1 MRLGNASVLTIL
13 VLATFLSVS
22 WLTAWVSDRGDGV
35 SAYYK
40 EIVDLR
46 QNLVAADKENKEQSK
61 QLTQILNEIKRAIA
75 EKRNTSQNLTD
86 DMKLKFQNL
95 TNKHLLH
102 LTNVYLYLPHLLGNE
117 ESLKP
122 NILLGQ
128 GRRDVSMVMGI
139 PTVKREKE
147 SYLLNTIK
155 SLFFAMSPEQKNDCI
170 IIIFVAETDAQYVNK
185 VTEDIKTTFPEEVQS
200 GILEVISPPA
210 SYYPDLSN
218 LKETFGDSKERVKWR
233 TKQNLDY
240 SFLML
245 YAQSKGTYYVQL
257 EDDILALTDY
267 FQTMI
272 HFAEQ
277 QVSDDWLILEFSQL
291 GFIGKLFRSSD
302 LPMIVEFFLMFYKDK
317 PVDWLLDHL
326 LWVKVCN
333 PEKDAKHCDRQKA
346 NLRIRYKPSLFQHI
360 GTRSSLVGKIQNLK
374 DKDFGKQVL
383 HKAHNNPTAEVDTS
397 LKVYQQYGLE
407 KAYRGENFFWAFT
420 PVAGDHITFRFFK
433 PLNVKSYLFRSG
445 NAEHPGDKVYNT
457 TVEVLPVDKSVLLK
471 DSIGNGDFLKN
482 QETATRY
489 LRIGE
494 FVNGEAKGTIDP
506 SIGSIEAIRLFFL
519 AESPVW
525 VLISE
530 MHIKTT

>member
-1 MRLGNASVLTIL
+1 MPHIHMPVICRAGYLHINP
-13 VLATFLSVS
+13 LSFS
-22 WLTAWVSDRGDGV
+22 LCFG
-35 SAYYK
+35 
-40 EIVDLR
+40 
-46 QNLVAADKENKEQSK
+46 
-61 QLTQILNEIKRAIA
+61 
-75 EKRNTSQNLTD
+75 TSQQTFEGNYNTKKHFWQQLQQTGDPLT
-86 DMKLKFQNL
+86 
-95 TNKHLLH
+95 LH
-102 LTNVYLYLPHLLGNE
+102 NSSCDEDCSFDRDTS
-117 ESLKP
+117 SL
-122 NILLGQ
+122 
-128 GRRDVSMVMGI
+128 
-139 PTVKREKE
+139 
-147 SYLLNTIK
+147 
-155 SLFFAMSPEQKNDCI
+155 
-170 IIIFVAETDAQYVNK
+170 
-185 VTEDIKTTFPEEVQS
+185 
-200 GILEVISPPA
+200 
-210 SYYPDLSN
+210 
-218 LKETFGDSKERVKWR
+218 
-233 TKQNLDY
+233 
-240 SFLML
+240 
-245 YAQSKGTYYVQL
+245 
-257 EDDILALTDY
+257 
-267 FQTMI
+267 
-272 HFAEQ
+272 
-277 QVSDDWLILEFSQL
+277 
-291 GFIGKLFRSSD
+291 GKLFRSSD

-530 MHIKTT
+530 VIISKSS

>member
-1 MRLGNASVLTIL
+1 MVSGIIMQNAGSEELSQQASSKCGACTNAKMMRGT
-13 VLATFLSVS
+13 
-22 WLTAWVSDRGDGV
+22 RDGV

-245 YAQSKGTYYVQL
+245 YAQSKGTYYVQ
-257 EDDILALTDY
+257 
-267 FQTMI
+267 
-272 HFAEQ
+272 
-277 QVSDDWLILEFSQL
+277 V
-291 GFIGKLFRSSD
+291 
-302 LPMIVEFFLMFYKDK
+302 
-317 PVDWLLDHL
+317 
-326 LWVKVCN
+326 
-333 PEKDAKHCDRQKA
+333 
-346 NLRIRYKPSLFQHI
+346 
-360 GTRSSLVGKIQNLK
+360 
-374 DKDFGKQVL
+374 
-383 HKAHNNPTAEVDTS
+383 
-397 LKVYQQYGLE
+397 
-407 KAYRGENFFWAFT
+407 
-420 PVAGDHITFRFFK
+420 
-433 PLNVKSYLFRSG
+433 
-445 NAEHPGDKVYNT
+445 
-457 TVEVLPVDKSVLLK
+457 
-471 DSIGNGDFLKN
+471 
-482 QETATRY
+482 
-489 LRIGE
+489 
-494 FVNGEAKGTIDP
+494 
-506 SIGSIEAIRLFFL
+506 
-519 AESPVW
+519 
-525 VLISE
+525 
-530 MHIKTT
+530 